1 MNNYDNLVW
10 EPLKRV
16 GIIKFGKPLGAAV
29 STYNLTRRPDEE
41 GDKTGWQ
48 AFGNPSDTIR
58 VYTNHGRVCSVA
70 CYDNCIFNG
79 TNLIGMT
86 IGAALALLR
95 CRLIKP
101 DDDVIEMPDGRQR
114 TYSLD
119 TLEAMLWV
127 KRARV
132 VSVSLG

>member
-1 MNNYDNLVW
+1 MNHNDGLIW

-16 GIIKFGKPLGAAV
+16 GAIEFGKPLGSAA
-29 STYNLTRRPDEE
+29 SAYELTRRPAEE
-41 GDKTGWQ
+41 GDKTGWLTY
-48 AFGNPSDTIR
+48 GNPTDTIR
-58 VYTNHGRVCSVA
+58 VYTEHGRVTAVSCHE
-70 CYDNCIFNG
+70 NCMFNG